1 MTPESVQSLIA
12 VAIGFSVAGLSAS
25 GYRLMTSQLP
35 SFGLL
40 QAGPRLSSFAAVPVL
55 LFSAPFIIMR
65 NTLIGRRHEGRRFEV
80 VFAATLIAGF
90 WSLMSG
96 TVVVAALRA
105 GGAL

>member
-1 MTPESVQSLIA
+1 MTPESLQSLIA

-25 GYRLMTSQLP
+25 GYRLITRRLP
-35 SFGLL
+35 SFSLL

-65 NTLIGRRHEGRRFEV
+65 NTLIGRRHEGRRFEF

-105 GGAL
+105 SGAL